1 MGIRV
6 IYADTLQH
14 AGKHEVKNAWWAEH
28 GIDVVPVR
36 LDGRHGV
43 PVDFGDYFR
52 QGSNVVV
59 DTKRNVDELARNI
72 SGGRKNGRKK
82 SEHVRFR
89 EECQRAAAAG
99 YRLVVLVENDLG
111 YANAGDVVRW
121 INGHCAACREFR
133 VGDCRPHIDSA
144 GTCPRH
150 KTPKPIQG
158 ARLYKAMSTM
168 SLRYG
173 VRFEFCAPEDSARR
187 VCELLGIDYD

>member
-1 MGIRV
+1 MILWE
-6 IYADTLQH
+6 DTRQQIKPVDKH
-14 AGKHEVKNAWWAEH
+14 AIKHEWWRVH
-28 GIDVVPVR
+28 KVNVVR
-36 LDGRHGV
+36 KKL
-43 PVDFGDYFR
+43 DFGDYTKD
-52 QGSNVVV
+52 GSNICI
-59 DTKRNVDELARNI
+59 DSKRNVDELARNI

-111 YANAGDVVRW
+111 YTNAGDVVRW